1 MSRVFHIGIPKSGT
15 TSIQAILGEDERVE
29 LLRSTF
35 YTTSRYWTAKDKEKV
50 SDKIYIESNETLVT
64 SGYNKVKLNEVFRRI
79 SQLHKDAKIIIT
91 IRRQEDAILSMFKY
105 HIKHN
110 FKGVKSL
117 ENWMY
122 KTNLG
127 MDYLSTCMYGNL
139 AKLLLLY
146 FKKDNIHFI
155 CFEDLKYQPE
165 LFYNQFYNVLNIPYK
180 SETNSVVRNSVNLS
194 DNQLYTLSRLNTLSF
209 TSINSEQYN
218 SFKYIRKIE
227 RKIKHKI
234 VKAKSLK
241 KPNSFFEINNVNGFQ
256 NLKEDYRRSNR
267 MLIELGLIKESK
279 LKEYNYYI

>member
-79 SQLHKDAKIIIT
+79 SQLHKDAKIIVT

-165 LFYNQFYNVLNIPYK
+165 LFYYQFYNVLNIPYK